1 MTILQ
6 LVYRLNAIS
15 IETNKIEM
23 AMLHNTENPELQSR
37 LDTLNTEHN
46 AIIYEL
52 CGRLPN
58 LKDDENLKVKEKVKS
73 LNYE

>member
-15 IETNKIEM
+15 IERNKIEM
-23 AMLHNTENPELQSR
+23 GLLQNPESKTLKATLSV
-37 LDTLNTEHN
+37 LDEEHN
-46 AIIYEL
+46 KIIYEL

-58 LKDDENLKVKEKVKS
+58 LENDKNLQLRK
-73 LNYE
+73 

>member
-6 LVYRLNAIS
+6 LVCRLNAIS

-23 AMLHNTENPELQSR
+23 AMLHNSENPELQSR

-58 LKDDENLKVKEKVKS
+58 LKDDENLQVKEKVKRR
-73 LNYE
+73 

>member
-6 LVYRLNAIS
+6 LVCRLNAIS

-23 AMLHNTENPELQSR
+23 AMLHNSENSELQSR
-37 LDTLNTEHN
+37 LEALNTEHN

-58 LKDDENLKVKEKVKS
+58 LKDDENLKVKEKVKVK
-73 LNYE
+73 E